1 MSWTVQKIEEYCKEL
16 GRKIG
21 LEFDCPV
28 KINGR
33 LTKTL
38 GRVVSESYPFGLKPV
53 SLEIS
58 KKLVNYATDEDIR
71 TVIEHE
77 FCHWAVCVETQE
89 SHDHDKV
96 FKAMCRRVGCTG
108 DTPNINIKYL
118 VNEDSLY
125 KYVVKCKE
133 CGSTLY
139 FSRAGAVVK
148 NLEEYECGKCGGE
161 FKLIKNW

>member
-16 GRKIG
+16 GRKVG

-38 GRVVSESYPFGLKPV
+38 GRVISEPYPFGLKPV

-58 KKLVNYATDEDIR
+58 KKLINYATDEDIR
-71 TVIEHE
+71 TVIKHE

-96 FKAMCRRVGCTG
+96 FKAMCRKVGCAG
-108 DTPNINIKYL
+108 NTPCVKINYIAD
-118 VNEDSLY
+118 EDKIH
-125 KYVVKCKE
+125 KYVVKCKD
-133 CGSTLY
+133 CDNTLY
-139 FSRAGAVVK
+139 FSRAGKVVK
-148 NLEEYECGKCGGE
+148 HLEEYMCGKCGGT
-161 FKLIKNW
+161 LTMTQNW